1 MIKRNAFRLA
11 SLLAVLVA
19 GSCETSPDNQPATA
33 VFDDGA
39 ANHPITAE
47 PVYRSLKLPAS
58 PVLSKGD
65 ATDLAAFV
73 DDYLSRGNGA
83 ISVTVP
89 QGQNSSQTITTLGE
103 RLADLGVPR
112 SHILVGTQDASDG
125 RVEIGYVSF
134 EAHTDPCGDWS
145 VNAADTSN
153 NLPMPNFGCA
163 VQHNIAAEIADPR
176 DLVQSRGL
184 APADATRRMQVLN
197 NYEKAQTTSAQKTSD
212 QSAAVSSVGG
222 SQ

>member
-1 MIKRNAFRLA
+1 MITRNAFRLA

-19 GSCETSPDNQPATA
+19 GSCETPPDNQPT
-33 VFDDGA
+33 VFEDGA

-47 PVYRSLKLPAS
+47 PVYRTLKLPATQ
-58 PVLSKGD
+58 VLSNAD
-65 ATDLAAFV
+65 AADLLAFV

-83 ISVTVP
+83 ISVAVP
-89 QGQNSSQTITTLGE
+89 QGPNSSQMITALGE
-103 RLADLGVPR
+103 HLVDLGVPR
-112 SHILVGTQDASDG
+112 SRILVGAQDASDG

-145 VNAADTSN
+145 VNAADTSD

-163 VQHNIAAEIADPR
+163 VQHNIAAQVADPR

-184 APADATRRMQVLN
+184 AGTNTVRRMQVLN
-197 NYEKAQTTSAQKTSD
+197 KYEQAQSTSAQKTQD
-212 QSAAVSSVGG
+212 QSGAVSSVGSG

>member
-1 MIKRNAFRLA
+1 MITRNTFRLA
-11 SLLAVLVA
+11 SVLAVLVA
-19 GSCETSPDNQPATA
+19 GSCETPPDNQPTPLFA
-33 VFDDGA
+33 DGA

-58 PVLSKGD
+58 PVLSNGD

-89 QGQNSSQTITTLGE
+89 QGPNSSQTITALDE

-112 SHILVGTQDASDG
+112 SRILVGAQEAADG

-134 EAHTDPCGDWS
+134 EAHVEPCGDWS

-153 NLPMPNFGCA
+153 NLPMPNFGCS
-163 VQHNIAAEIADPR
+163 VQHNIAAMAADPR

-184 APADATRRMQVLN
+184 GSADAVRRMQVLN
-197 NYEKAQTTSAQKTSD
+197 NYEKAQTTSAQKTQD

>member
-1 MIKRNAFRLA
+1 MITRNTFRLA
-11 SLLAVLVA
+11 SVLAVLVA
-19 GSCETSPDNQPATA
+19 GSCETPPDIQPI

-47 PVYRSLKLPAS
+47 PVYRSLKLPATQ
-58 PVLSKGD
+58 VLSTGD
-65 ATDLAAFV
+65 TSDLSAFV

-89 QGQNSSQTITTLGE
+89 QGPSSSQTITALGE
-103 RLADLGVPR
+103 RLVDLGVPR
-112 SHILVGTQDASDG
+112 SRILVGVQDTADG

-134 EAHTDPCGDWS
+134 QAHTDPCGDWS
-145 VNAADTSN
+145 VNAGDTSN
-153 NLPMPNFGCA
+153 NLPMPNFGCS
-163 VQHNIAAEIADPR
+163 VQQNIAAQVADPR

-184 APADATRRMQVLN
+184 GPSDTARRMQVLN
-197 NYEKAQTTSAQKTSD
+197 KYEQAQTTAAQKTQD
-212 QSAAVSSVGG
+212 QSGAVSAVGGG